1 MVENDDVFKLI
12 EDLIKACDKT
22 IQTREGVSE

>member
-1 MVENDDVFKLI
+1 MEEDKDIFELI
-12 EDLIKACDKT
+12 KDLIKACDKT